1 MIPTLKITWKRS
13 RRRKLPINFE
23 VAILPHMDYDCW
35 WSIYKIAIEFDGQL
49 APSNKPPKDGS
60 LRAFV
65 FLRFP
70 SEGSAAMAEAA
81 IKTLL
86 RQTTLIVH

>member
-13 RRRKLPINFE
+13 RRRKLPIDFE
-23 VAILPHMDYDCW
+23 VEILSRMDYDCW
-35 WSIYKIAIEFDGQL
+35 WSIYQIAIEFDGQL
-49 APSNKPPKDGS
+49 APSNHPPKQGS

-70 SEGSAAMAEAA
+70 SEESAEMAASA